1 MEVNPVPVCVLLNNN
16 TLHVH
21 PHAARAAE
29 QVQTGD
35 QGEWSSATIINCPW
49 AMGGTQAELWVFFID
64 LFGPGSSTMWAI
76 FGSTHSR
83 GAPVSKYYVFAATR
97 ASALS
102 SAALILNAG

>member
-1 MEVNPVPVCVLLNNN
+1 M
-16 TLHVH
+16 
-21 PHAARAAE
+21 
-29 QVQTGD
+29 G
-35 QGEWSSATIINCPW
+35 
-49 AMGGTQAELWVFFID
+49 AMLSLGHGGYPGGVVGFFID

-83 GAPVSKYYVFAATR
+83 GAPVSNYYALAATR